1 MAIDLSFAEHQQL
14 VRRSANELFRR
25 RCSPEAV
32 RDTEAGGTGY
42 QPELWREMAGLGW
55 LGITFPEAHGGTGG
69 SFLDLYP
76 IYEEMGRFLVPS
88 PHLDTV
94 AVAGD
99 VIFHAGTG
107 AQRDTL
113 LPAIAEGRC
122 IVSLA
127 ALEADG
133 AFGPRS
139 VTLPAERRAAGF
151 TLTGT
156 KVLVAYAPSADWFLV
171 PARTGGS
178 GTGGNGSPGAGRAAA
193 EHGISVLLVDAHSP
207 GITWSPMRNIA
218 GQPLY
223 AVTFHEVAAPADGLV
238 GRLDGGWAA
247 LSSAATKAAVLQTAT
262 IIGAARRVLE
272 MTNQYA
278 KDRHQFGSPIGRY
291 QAVQYL
297 VTDILIDLH
306 RADLLARQAAFRI
319 DAGKRFEREAAI
331 AVAFGKR
338 AAAHLHRQAHEVHAG
353 VGFMVE
359 HDLTLYSRR
368 AKYWEN
374 NLGDARYYEDLL
386 VGAMGI

>member
-1 MAIDLSFAEHQQL
+1 MAIDLSLHEHQQL
-14 VRRSANELFRR
+14 VQRSANELFRK
-25 RCSPEAV
+25 RCTPEVV
-32 RDTEAGGTGY
+32 RDIEAGRVGY
-42 QPELWREMAGLGW
+42 QPEVWREMAGLGW
-55 LGITFPEAHGGTGG
+55 HGITFPEAYGGTGG

-76 IYEEMGRFLVPS
+76 IYEEMGRFLVPT

-99 VIFHAGTG
+99 VILHAGTE

-122 IVSLA
+122 IISLA

-139 VTLPAERRAAGF
+139 VTVPAERRGDGF
-151 TLTGT
+151 TVTGT
-156 KVLVAYAPSADWFLV
+156 KLLVAHAPSADWFLV
-171 PARTGGS
+171 PLRTSGSATAGS
-178 GTGGNGSPGAGRAAA
+178 GSPSAGRAAA

-207 GITWSPMRNIA
+207 GIMWSPMRNIA

-223 AVTFHEVAAPADGLV
+223 AVTFHDVSAPDDALV

-262 IIGAARRVLE
+262 IVGAARRVLE

-278 KDRHQFGSPIGRY
+278 KDRQQFGSPVGRY

-306 RADLLARQAAFRI
+306 RADLLAQQAAFRI
-319 DAGKRFEREAAI
+319 DAGKTFEREAAI

-353 VGFMVE
+353 VGFMLE

-374 NLGDARYYEDLL
+374 NLGDARYYEDLV